1 METAILLAVAA
12 SLCTATSSVC
22 QRIGAKN
29 TQTTGFDAG
38 LVFRLARQPV
48 WLLGIANMI
57 GGFLLQ
63 LIALH
68 FGELALVQP
77 ILAAELVF
85 VFGYLAVA
93 GSGRIKRRDWL
104 AAAVMSAGIGVFLR
118 VASPSGG
125 RLHAPGSSWLVAGLA
140 TAGVVGLAVAAT
152 SGLSRRLGGPG
163 TRRRSGGSGTRRRSG
178 GSGTRRRS
186 GGHGGGGTR
195 RAAVLGAATGVSW
208 GFMAAVI
215 KELSSH
221 LDDGIGAVFSSWSL
235 YVLIAAGAATMLLAS
250 HALAAGP
257 LAASQPGFTIL
268 DPLSASLLGTFL
280 FGEHIRTG
288 PGDLAGE
295 ALALAAV
302 IVAAAVLSRSCHLA
316 DQDRHSAPQTRLPVP
331 RLAGNGLQI
340 GQQQVTVLA
349 VGNARGGGQGLVGA
363 VPGRAGLPGDGVA
376 AGQRLVGEGQVEVA
390 DAVLLAQVKDPAR
403 VMQRG
408 LGPAED
414 RVDAGDQ
421 PFPASQVHRGRFGDL
436 APVVARGVRGVDHAI
451 VVRPGPPLLVQQ
463 PPGLVEQLTGQQFL
477 VGDAAGARRALGAHG
492 KFRHM
497 TTVEPR
503 PGLGRRTRGDPAHI
517 PLSGLV
523 LDHVDAVFPGN
534 ERDGGG
540 AAPGQ
545 LPSGLRKPRVMLG
558 EH

>member
-1 METAILLAVAA
+1 METAIVLAVAA

-29 TQTTGFDAG
+29 TQTTGFDAR

-48 WLLGIANMI
+48 WLLGIASMI

-104 AAAVMSAGIGVFLR
+104 AAAAMSGGIGVFIR

-125 RLHAPGSSWLVAGLA
+125 RLHAPGFSWLVAGLA

-152 SGLSRRLGGPG
+152 SGGG
-163 TRRRSGGSGTRRRSG
+163 TRRAATS
-178 GSGTRRRS
+178 
-186 GGHGGGGTR
+186 GGGTR
-195 RAAVLGAATGVSW
+195 RAAVLGSATGVSW

-280 FGEHIRTG
+280 FGEHMRTG
-288 PGDLAGE
+288 PLDLAGE
-295 ALALAAV
+295 VLALAVV
-302 IVAAAVLSRSCHLA
+302 IAGAAALSRSCFILGEAGEPSCLPA
-316 DQDRHSAPQTRLPVP
+316 DFRRKLEA
-331 RLAGNGLQI
+331 AGH
-340 GQQQVTVLA
+340 A
-349 VGNARGGGQGLVGA
+349 
-363 VPGRAGLPGDGVA
+363 GRAEREARTAERTGP
-376 AGQRLVGEGQVEVA
+376 QVRT
-390 DAVLLAQVKDPAR
+390 AR
-403 VMQRG
+403 
-408 LGPAED
+408 E
-414 RVDAGDQ
+414 
-421 PFPASQVHRGRFGDL
+421 
-436 APVVARGVRGVDHAI
+436 
-451 VVRPGPPLLVQQ
+451 
-463 PPGLVEQLTGQQFL
+463 
-477 VGDAAGARRALGAHG
+477 
-492 KFRHM
+492 
-497 TTVEPR
+497 
-503 PGLGRRTRGDPAHI
+503 
-517 PLSGLV
+517 SG
-523 LDHVDAVFPGN
+523 
-534 ERDGGG
+534 
-540 AAPGQ
+540 
-545 LPSGLRKPRVMLG
+545 
-558 EH
+558 